1 MKKIITAFL
10 LGTGLLLNGAPVATA
25 QSNVTRGNSYHLPN
39 HCLLVKTKRVTQE
52 DCPIGQDPV
61 VRTHHKEVATKQA
74 NLAKQ
79 KHQTTTPKTTPSR
92 GVGQGAQDGTGPLH
106 LQDSQNCPQ
115 QVPPTTTT
123 PPPTETAPSQDVP
136 KQEVN
141 PQSQEGTGNQSEGST
156 TNRATHNPGH
166 NRQNTPNTTGHGRHD
181 GSGTGRRNGHHGG
194 Y

>member
-79 KHQTTTPKTTPSR
+79 KHQTTTP
-92 GVGQGAQDGTGPLH
+92 
-106 LQDSQNCPQ
+106 
-115 QVPPTTTT
+115 
-123 PPPTETAPSQDVP
+123 PPTETAPSQDVP